1 MHLHF
6 AELPLRTGV
15 QCSRALP
22 ALAEHLSGGARCA

>member
-15 QCSRALP
+15 QCSRT
-22 ALAEHLSGGARCA
+22 LSLSKRCPPGNL